1 MKPEKFVALV
11 KGLLNVALGFDS
23 YQVLLSV
30 ALGPDSSEIL
40 LELRLGTLRNSS
52 GNSVLF

>member
-40 LELRLGTLRNSS
+40 LELRLGMLRNSS